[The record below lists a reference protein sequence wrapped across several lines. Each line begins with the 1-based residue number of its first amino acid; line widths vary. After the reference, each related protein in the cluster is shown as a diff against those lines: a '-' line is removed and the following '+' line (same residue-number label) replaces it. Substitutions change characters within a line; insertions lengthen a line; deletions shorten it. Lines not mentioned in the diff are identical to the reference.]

1 MDNVLVVDDERNIR
15 ALVARVL
22 GQDQVEVH
30 GAGTGKEGL
39 QMADEVSPD
48 LVLLDLRLPDMDGM
62 DVLRALRTRYPEIAV
77 IIITGFGQIQ
87 SAVEAIKVGAT
98 DYLEKPFEHVEK
110 LKLAVARALDD
121 VRAKSEIRRLH
132 GLRSEERRVGKEG
145 RARGGSAQ

>member
-30 GAGTGKEGL
+30 GAATGKEGL

-62 DVLRALRTRYPEIAV
+62 DVLRALRSRYPEVAV
-77 IIITGFGQIQ
+77 IIITGF
-87 SAVEAIKVGAT
+87 
-98 DYLEKPFEHVEK
+98 
-110 LKLAVARALDD
+110 
-121 VRAKSEIRRLH
+121 
-132 GLRSEERRVGKEG
+132 RSEEHSLNSSHLVISYAVFCLKKTHE
-145 RARGGSAQ
+145 A